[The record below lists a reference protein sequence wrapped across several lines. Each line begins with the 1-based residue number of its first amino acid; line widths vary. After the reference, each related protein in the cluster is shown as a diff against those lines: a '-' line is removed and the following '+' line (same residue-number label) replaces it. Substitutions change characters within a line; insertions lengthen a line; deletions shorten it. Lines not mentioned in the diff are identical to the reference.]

1 MRVVA
6 IDGPAAS
13 GKSSTARAV
22 ARAIGFHH
30 LDSGALYRAL
40 TRVALDAGPRSR
52 RSSTW
57 PALLV
62 LAERRG
68 LGLRPEGEDFVPLL
82 DGAPA
87 EHLIRT
93 PEVTA
98 AVSAVSA
105 VPEVRDW
112 ANARMRA
119 LAEAGVPV
127 VVDGRD
133 IGSVVFPEAGLKI
146 FLYAKPLVRAMRR
159 LAQRGEAGDA
169 MPRSSPRRSGSRP
182 GTRPTPPGRWRRS
195 CPRRRRGNRHLPDDI
210 RGAGRGDRLAGPGG
224 VPPPG
229 PLAHRRRPVIISGSR
244 IRALPPWSG
253 FHPSPQP
260 VPVRSTPRR
269 DPIRMSEPSVDP
281 SDLDTPAATPTRRFS
296 SQADDL
302 MSTTGLMVRADL
314 YDEDYSEDE
323 YEQML
328 SMYEGTMASI
338 VEGEIVKSK
347 VLRITE
353 NAVILDVGF
362 KSEGSVPL
370 DEFKEPPDGRR

>member
-40 TRVALDAGPRSR
+40 TRVALDARLDPANLDV
-52 RSSTW
+52 
-57 PALLV
+57 PALLAQ
-62 LAERRG
+62 AERRG

-105 VPEVRDW
+105 VPAVRDW

-146 FLYAKPLVRAMRR
+146 FLYADSVVRALRR
-159 LAQRGEAGDA
+159 LAQQGGKEPSNDEVFAEAERLKARDKADA
-169 MPRSSPRRSGSRP
+169 SRP
-182 GTRPTPPGRWRRS
+182 VAPLVSPPDALELDTSRLTFEEQVDGIARLARTVYR
-195 CPRRRRGNRHLPDDI
+195 LPD
-210 RGAGRGDRLAGPGG
+210 P
-224 VPPPG
+224 
-229 PLAHRRRPVIISGSR
+229 
-244 IRALPPWSG
+244 
-253 FHPSPQP
+253 
-260 VPVRSTPRR
+260 
-269 DPIRMSEPSVDP
+269 
-281 SDLDTPAATPTRRFS
+281 
-296 SQADDL
+296 
-302 MSTTGLMVRADL
+302 
-314 YDEDYSEDE
+314 
-323 YEQML
+323 
-328 SMYEGTMASI
+328 
-338 VEGEIVKSK
+338 
-347 VLRITE
+347 
-353 NAVILDVGF
+353 
-362 KSEGSVPL
+362 
-370 DEFKEPPDGRR
+370 

>member
-40 TRVALDAGPRSR
+40 TRVALDAGLDPGRLDVA
-52 RSSTW
+52 
-57 PALLV
+57 ALLKR
-62 LAERRG
+62 AELRG

-93 PEVTA
+93 PEVNA

-105 VPEVRDW
+105 VPAVRDW

-159 LAQRGEAGDA
+159 LAQRGEAASDA
-169 MPRSSPRRSGSRP
+169 EIMAEAERLQARDKADASRP
-182 GTRPTPPGRWRRS
+182 VAPLKS
-195 CPRRRRGNRHLPDDI
+195 PDDAVEI
-210 RGAGRGDRLAGPGG
+210 DTSRMKFEEQVEGIASLARAVYRL
-224 VPPPG
+224 PPG
-229 PLAHRRRPVIISGSR
+229 P
-244 IRALPPWSG
+244 
-253 FHPSPQP
+253 
-260 VPVRSTPRR
+260 
-269 DPIRMSEPSVDP
+269 
-281 SDLDTPAATPTRRFS
+281 
-296 SQADDL
+296 
-302 MSTTGLMVRADL
+302 
-314 YDEDYSEDE
+314 
-323 YEQML
+323 
-328 SMYEGTMASI
+328 
-338 VEGEIVKSK
+338 
-347 VLRITE
+347 
-353 NAVILDVGF
+353 
-362 KSEGSVPL
+362 
-370 DEFKEPPDGRR
+370 

>member
-1 MRVVA
+1 MQVVA

-40 TRVALDAGPRSR
+40 TRVALDAGLDPG
-52 RSSTW
+52 
-57 PALLV
+57 ALDVERLLA

-159 LAQRGEAGDA
+159 LAQRGEPATDA
-169 MPRSSPRRSGSRP
+169 EIMAEAERLKARDKADASRP
-182 GTRPTPPGRWRRS
+182 VAPLVS
-195 CPRRRRGNRHLPDDI
+195 PDDAVEI
-210 RGAGRGDRLAGPGG
+210 DT
-224 VPPPG
+224 
-229 PLAHRRRPVIISGSR
+229 SR
-244 IRALPPWSG
+244 MK
-253 FHPSPQP
+253 F
-260 VPVRSTPRR
+260 
-269 DPIRMSEPSVDP
+269 E
-281 SDLDTPAATPTRRFS
+281 
-296 SQADDL
+296 
-302 MSTTGLMVRADL
+302 
-314 YDEDYSEDE
+314 
-323 YEQML
+323 EQ
-328 SMYEGTMASI
+328 
-338 VEGEIVKSK
+338 VEGIAS
-347 VLRITE
+347 LAR
-353 NAVILDVGF
+353 AVYRL
-362 KSEGSVPL
+362 PA
-370 DEFKEPPDGRR
+370 P

>member
-40 TRVALDAGPRSR
+40 TRVALDAGLDPNLLDVA
-52 RSSTW
+52 
-57 PALLV
+57 ALLSR
-62 LAERRG
+62 AERRG

-93 PEVTA
+93 PEVNA

-159 LAQRGEAGDA
+159 LAQRGEAATDA
-169 MPRSSPRRSGSRP
+169 EIMAEADRLQARDKADASRP
-182 GTRPTPPGRWRRS
+182 VAPLKS
-195 CPRRRRGNRHLPDDI
+195 PDDAVEI
-210 RGAGRGDRLAGPGG
+210 DT
-224 VPPPG
+224 
-229 PLAHRRRPVIISGSR
+229 SR
-244 IRALPPWSG
+244 MQ
-253 FHPSPQP
+253 F
-260 VPVRSTPRR
+260 
-269 DPIRMSEPSVDP
+269 E
-281 SDLDTPAATPTRRFS
+281 
-296 SQADDL
+296 
-302 MSTTGLMVRADL
+302 
-314 YDEDYSEDE
+314 
-323 YEQML
+323 EQ
-328 SMYEGTMASI
+328 
-338 VEGEIVKSK
+338 VEGIAS
-347 VLRITE
+347 LAR
-353 NAVILDVGF
+353 AVYRL
-362 KSEGSVPL
+362 P
-370 DEFKEPPDGRR
+370 

>member
-40 TRVALDAGPRSR
+40 TRVALDAGLDPDQLDV
-52 RSSTW
+52 

-105 VPEVRDW
+105 VPGVRDW

-146 FLYAKPLVRAMRR
+146 YLYAKPLVRARRR
-159 LAQRGEAGDA
+159 LAQRGEEATEADILAEADRLTARDKADA
-169 MPRSSPRRSGSRP
+169 SRP
-182 GTRPTPPGRWRRS
+182 VAPLVSPADAVEIDTSRLQFEEQVEGIASLARAVYRLPTP
-195 CPRRRRGNRHLPDDI
+195 
-210 RGAGRGDRLAGPGG
+210 
-224 VPPPG
+224 
-229 PLAHRRRPVIISGSR
+229 
-244 IRALPPWSG
+244 
-253 FHPSPQP
+253 
-260 VPVRSTPRR
+260 
-269 DPIRMSEPSVDP
+269 
-281 SDLDTPAATPTRRFS
+281 
-296 SQADDL
+296 
-302 MSTTGLMVRADL
+302 
-314 YDEDYSEDE
+314 
-323 YEQML
+323 
-328 SMYEGTMASI
+328 
-338 VEGEIVKSK
+338 
-347 VLRITE
+347 
-353 NAVILDVGF
+353 
-362 KSEGSVPL
+362 
-370 DEFKEPPDGRR
+370 

>member
-40 TRVALDAGPRSR
+40 TRVALDAGLDLEQLDV
-52 RSSTW
+52 
-57 PALLV
+57 PALLAR
-62 LAERRG
+62 AERRG
-68 LGLRPEGEDFVPLL
+68 LGLRPAGEDFVPLL

-87 EHLIRT
+87 EALIRT

-146 FLYAKPLVRAMRR
+146 FLHAKPLVRAMRR
-159 LAQRGEAGDA
+159 LAQRGGPEASDEEIHA
-169 MPRSSPRRSGSRP
+169 EADRLKARDKADSSRP
-182 GTRPTPPGRWRRS
+182 VAPLVS
-195 CPRRRRGNRHLPDDI
+195 PDDAVEI
-210 RGAGRGDRLAGPGG
+210 DTSRMAFQEQVDGIAALARAVYRLPEA
-224 VPPPG
+224 
-229 PLAHRRRPVIISGSR
+229 
-244 IRALPPWSG
+244 
-253 FHPSPQP
+253 
-260 VPVRSTPRR
+260 
-269 DPIRMSEPSVDP
+269 
-281 SDLDTPAATPTRRFS
+281 
-296 SQADDL
+296 
-302 MSTTGLMVRADL
+302 
-314 YDEDYSEDE
+314 
-323 YEQML
+323 
-328 SMYEGTMASI
+328 
-338 VEGEIVKSK
+338 
-347 VLRITE
+347 
-353 NAVILDVGF
+353 
-362 KSEGSVPL
+362 
-370 DEFKEPPDGRR
+370 

>member
-40 TRVALDAGPRSR
+40 TRVALDAGLDPGRLDV
-52 RSSTW
+52 
-57 PALLV
+57 PALLKR
-62 LAERRG
+62 AERRG

-105 VPEVRDW
+105 VSEVRDW

-159 LAQRGEAGDA
+159 LAQRGESTSDA
-169 MPRSSPRRSGSRP
+169 EIMAEADRLQARDKADASRP
-182 GTRPTPPGRWRRS
+182 VAPLVSPEDAVEIDTSRMTFEEQVEAIASLAR
-195 CPRRRRGNRHLPDDI
+195 
-210 RGAGRGDRLAGPGG
+210 AVYRL
-224 VPPPG
+224 
-229 PLAHRRRPVIISGSR
+229 
-244 IRALPPWSG
+244 
-253 FHPSPQP
+253 PSP
-260 VPVRSTPRR
+260 
-269 DPIRMSEPSVDP
+269 
-281 SDLDTPAATPTRRFS
+281 
-296 SQADDL
+296 
-302 MSTTGLMVRADL
+302 
-314 YDEDYSEDE
+314 
-323 YEQML
+323 
-328 SMYEGTMASI
+328 
-338 VEGEIVKSK
+338 
-347 VLRITE
+347 
-353 NAVILDVGF
+353 
-362 KSEGSVPL
+362 
-370 DEFKEPPDGRR
+370 

>member
-13 GKSSTARAV
+13 GKSTTARAV

-40 TRVALDAGPRSR
+40 TRVALDAGLDPNRLDVS
-52 RSSTW
+52 
-57 PALLV
+57 ALLV
-62 LAERRG
+62 RAERRG

-159 LAQRGEAGDA
+159 LAQRGEAASDDELMAEADRLQARDKADA
-169 MPRSSPRRSGSRP
+169 SRP
-182 GTRPTPPGRWRRS
+182 V
-195 CPRRRRGNRHLPDDI
+195 
-210 RGAGRGDRLAGPGG
+210 A
-224 VPPPG
+224 
-229 PLAHRRRPVIISGSR
+229 PLVSPEDAVEIDTSR
-244 IRALPPWSG
+244 MK
-253 FHPSPQP
+253 F
-260 VPVRSTPRR
+260 
-269 DPIRMSEPSVDP
+269 E
-281 SDLDTPAATPTRRFS
+281 
-296 SQADDL
+296 
-302 MSTTGLMVRADL
+302 
-314 YDEDYSEDE
+314 
-323 YEQML
+323 EQ
-328 SMYEGTMASI
+328 
-338 VEGEIVKSK
+338 VEGIAS
-347 VLRITE
+347 LAR
-353 NAVILDVGF
+353 AVYRL
-362 KSEGSVPL
+362 PA
-370 DEFKEPPDGRR
+370 R

>member
-40 TRVALDAGPRSR
+40 TRVALDARLDPANLDI
-52 RSSTW
+52 
-57 PALLV
+57 PALLEQ
-62 LAERRG
+62 AERRG

-105 VPEVRDW
+105 VPAVRDW

-133 IGSVVFPEAGLKI
+133 IGSVVFPEAGLKVY
-146 FLYAKPLVRAMRR
+146 LYADSVVRAMRR
-159 LAQRGEAGDA
+159 LAQQGGAEPSNEEIFAEAARLKARDKADA
-169 MPRSSPRRSGSRP
+169 SRAVAPLVSPPDALELDTSRLTFAEQVD
-182 GTRPTPPGRWRRS
+182 G
-195 CPRRRRGNRHLPDDI
+195 I
-210 RGAGRGDRLAGPGG
+210 ARLA
-224 VPPPG
+224 
-229 PLAHRRRPVIISGSR
+229 RTIYR
-244 IRALPPWSG
+244 LPAP
-253 FHPSPQP
+253 
-260 VPVRSTPRR
+260 
-269 DPIRMSEPSVDP
+269 
-281 SDLDTPAATPTRRFS
+281 
-296 SQADDL
+296 
-302 MSTTGLMVRADL
+302 
-314 YDEDYSEDE
+314 
-323 YEQML
+323 
-328 SMYEGTMASI
+328 
-338 VEGEIVKSK
+338 
-347 VLRITE
+347 
-353 NAVILDVGF
+353 
-362 KSEGSVPL
+362 
-370 DEFKEPPDGRR
+370 

>member
-40 TRVALDAGPRSR
+40 TRVALDAGLDP
-52 RSSTW
+52 SSLDV
-57 PALLV
+57 PALLAQ
-62 LAERRG
+62 AERRG

-105 VPEVRDW
+105 VPAVRDW

-133 IGSVVFPEAGLKI
+133 IGSVVFPEAGLKV
-146 FLYAKPLVRAMRR
+146 FLYADSVVRALRR
-159 LAQRGEAGDA
+159 LAQQGGREPSNEEVFAEAERLKARDTADA
-169 MPRSSPRRSGSRP
+169 SRAVAPLVSPPDALELDTSRMTFEEQVD
-182 GTRPTPPGRWRRS
+182 G
-195 CPRRRRGNRHLPDDI
+195 I
-210 RGAGRGDRLAGPGG
+210 ARLART
-224 VPPPG
+224 VY
-229 PLAHRRRPVIISGSR
+229 R
-244 IRALPPWSG
+244 LPAP
-253 FHPSPQP
+253 
-260 VPVRSTPRR
+260 
-269 DPIRMSEPSVDP
+269 
-281 SDLDTPAATPTRRFS
+281 
-296 SQADDL
+296 
-302 MSTTGLMVRADL
+302 
-314 YDEDYSEDE
+314 
-323 YEQML
+323 
-328 SMYEGTMASI
+328 
-338 VEGEIVKSK
+338 
-347 VLRITE
+347 
-353 NAVILDVGF
+353 
-362 KSEGSVPL
+362 
-370 DEFKEPPDGRR
+370 

>member
-40 TRVALDAGPRSR
+40 TRVALDAGLDPGHLDVARLF
-52 RSSTW
+52 
-57 PALLV
+57 A

-119 LAEAGVPV
+119 LAGAGVPV

-159 LAQRGEAGDA
+159 LAQRGEQASDA
-169 MPRSSPRRSGSRP
+169 EILAEAERLQARDKADASRP
-182 GTRPTPPGRWRRS
+182 VAPLVS
-195 CPRRRRGNRHLPDDI
+195 PDDAVQI
-210 RGAGRGDRLAGPGG
+210 DT
-224 VPPPG
+224 
-229 PLAHRRRPVIISGSR
+229 SR
-244 IRALPPWSG
+244 MQ
-253 FHPSPQP
+253 F
-260 VPVRSTPRR
+260 
-269 DPIRMSEPSVDP
+269 E
-281 SDLDTPAATPTRRFS
+281 
-296 SQADDL
+296 
-302 MSTTGLMVRADL
+302 
-314 YDEDYSEDE
+314 
-323 YEQML
+323 EQ
-328 SMYEGTMASI
+328 
-338 VEGEIVKSK
+338 VEGIVS
-347 VLRITE
+347 LAR
-353 NAVILDVGF
+353 AVYRL
-362 KSEGSVPL
+362 PA
-370 DEFKEPPDGRR
+370 P

>member
-22 ARAIGFHH
+22 ARSIGFHH

-40 TRVALDAGPRSR
+40 TRVALDAGLDPSR
-52 RSSTW
+52 LDV
-57 PALLV
+57 PALLRR
-62 LAERRG
+62 AELRG

-93 PEVTA
+93 PEVNA

-159 LAQRGEAGDA
+159 LAQRGEAATDA
-169 MPRSSPRRSGSRP
+169 EIMAEAERLQARDKADASRP
-182 GTRPTPPGRWRRS
+182 VAPLKSPDDAVEIDTSRMKFEEQVESIASLARAVYRLPTP
-195 CPRRRRGNRHLPDDI
+195 
-210 RGAGRGDRLAGPGG
+210 
-224 VPPPG
+224 
-229 PLAHRRRPVIISGSR
+229 
-244 IRALPPWSG
+244 
-253 FHPSPQP
+253 
-260 VPVRSTPRR
+260 
-269 DPIRMSEPSVDP
+269 
-281 SDLDTPAATPTRRFS
+281 
-296 SQADDL
+296 
-302 MSTTGLMVRADL
+302 
-314 YDEDYSEDE
+314 
-323 YEQML
+323 
-328 SMYEGTMASI
+328 
-338 VEGEIVKSK
+338 
-347 VLRITE
+347 
-353 NAVILDVGF
+353 
-362 KSEGSVPL
+362 
-370 DEFKEPPDGRR
+370 